1 MHVGAH
7 LLPSFGA
14 PEHSNHWD
22 PRLPSQ
28 LAWSDALAELGV
40 VARRDG
46 LIGVDAVEAEA
57 EHLFILGILGIMSL
71 IHRSGLWRMDSN
83 KCVGIGVMD
92 AMLNGAFRKLLQ
104 AQKAT
109 PVKTCGVFV
118 VLG

>member
-28 LAWSDALAELGV
+28 LARSDALAELGV
-40 VARRDG
+40 IARRDG
-46 LIGVDAVEAEA
+46 LVGVDAVDAEA
-57 EHLFILGILGIMSL
+57 EHIFILGVISL
-71 IHRSGLWRMDSN
+71 IHGCGLWRMGSN
-83 KCVGIGVMD
+83 EGVGIGVMNAVLD
-92 AMLNGAFRKLLQ
+92 GTFRKLLQ

-109 PVKTCGVFV
+109 LVKSYGVFV